1 MNLDGLRTALY
12 SALNVSG
19 LTSQLSTAYSPLAA
33 IFNEIAPQVDDSGS
47 PSAFPYVTYRIT
59 SDVGYNDKGATGTN
73 AIVQVDVYSRLHTT
87 QAEDIGKIVHGLLH
101 RQALAF
107 TGHIT
112 TECES
117 IETMTDADGETRR
130 CMLRFRVVAAA

>member
-33 IFNEIAPQVDDSGS
+33 IFYEIAPQVDDSGS
-47 PSAFPYVTYRIT
+47 PSAFPLVVFDIT
-59 SDVGYNDKGATGTN
+59 SDTGYNDKGVTGTN

-87 QAEDIGKIVHGLLH
+87 QVEAIGETVHGLLH

-112 TECES
+112 TECEGV
-117 IETMTDADGETRR
+117 ETMTDADGETRR
-130 CMLRFRVVAAA
+130 CMLRFRVIAAA

>member
-1 MNLDGLRTALY
+1 MNLDGLRVALY

-33 IFNEIAPQVDDSGS
+33 IFYEIAPQVDDSGS
-47 PSAFPYVTYRIT
+47 AAAFPLVVFNIT
-59 SDVGYNDKGATGTN
+59 SDSGFNDKGSTGTD

-87 QAEDIGKIVHGLLH
+87 QAEAIGEIVHGLLH

-107 TGHIT
+107 AGHVT
-112 TECES
+112 TECEAA
-117 IETMTDADGETRR
+117 ETMTDADGETRR
-130 CMLRFRVVAAA
+130 CMLRFRVIAAG

>member
-1 MNLDGLRTALY
+1 MNLDGLRTALFTK
-12 SALNVSG
+12 LNVSG

-33 IFNEIAPQVDDSGS
+33 IFNEIAPQVDDSGN
-47 PSAFPYVTYRIT
+47 PSAFPYVTFNIT
-59 SDVGYNDKGATGTN
+59 SDVGYNDKGVTGTN

-87 QAEDIGKIVHGLLH
+87 QVEAIGEIVHGLLH

-107 TGHIT
+107 AGHIT
-112 TECES
+112 TECEG

-130 CMLRFRVVAAA
+130 CMLRFRVVAAT